1 MNKFGYEYVD
11 KYIKKNVNNNTVSY
25 NVFIWRHDLKVNE
38 RFETLEKAQAF
49 RDEALR
55 LCELKR
61 IESIRA
67 SLEITDY
74 PYNLINALEFDVA
87 SVIEHFEER
96 LKKVIE
102 KHLTPREE
110 IVLTNTYVNHKTLE
124 EIGKEY
130 GITRER
136 VRQILIKALRK
147 IKVHK
152 KYFEIGDLAY
162 PEIYEKEQRDKY
174 IEEIK
179 SKWTY
184 ESAKKIVEEY
194 EMTNEDIK
202 KKNLLDTPIEDLD
215 FSVRTYNCLKRAYR
229 RDYATGLRVYD
240 YINTL
245 GDLIE
250 CEDVDLMKIRN
261 LGRKSLKE
269 IIEKVHSYGF
279 KLKGEK

>member
-1 MNKFGYEYVD
+1 MNKFGNEYVD
-11 KYIKKNVNNNTVSY
+11 KYIKKNVNKNTVSY

-102 KHLTPREE
+102 KHLTLREE

-124 EIGKEY
+124 EIGTEY
-130 GITRER
+130 GISRER
-136 VRQILIKALRK
+136 VRQILFKALRK

-152 KYFEIGDLAY
+152 KYFEIGELAY

-184 ESAKKIVEEY
+184 ESAKEYIAEY
-194 EMTNEDIK
+194 EGTDEYK
-202 KKNLLDTPIEDLD
+202 KQFLIDTPIEDLD

-229 RDYATGLRVYD
+229 RDYATGLRFYD

-250 CEDVDLMKIRN
+250 CKGIDLMKIRN
-261 LGRKSLKE
+261 LGKKSLKE
-269 IIEKVHSYGF
+269 IIDKVHSYGF

>member
-1 MNKFGYEYVD
+1 MNKFGNEYVD
-11 KYIKKNVNNNTVSY
+11 KYIKKNVNKNTVSY

-49 RDEALR
+49 RDEVLR
-55 LCELKR
+55 LCEVKR
-61 IESIRA
+61 LESIRA

-87 SVIEHFEER
+87 NVIEHFQER
-96 LKKVIE
+96 LEKVME
-102 KHLTPREE
+102 KHLIAKEE
-110 IVLTNTYVNHKTLE
+110 IVLDNTYISHKTLE
-124 EIGKEY
+124 EIGTEY
-130 GITRER
+130 GISRER

-152 KYFEIGDLAY
+152 KYFEIGELAY

-184 ESAKKIVEEY
+184 ESAKEYIAEY
-194 EMTNEDIK
+194 EGTDEYK
-202 KKNLLDTPIEDLD
+202 KQFLLDTPIEDLD
-215 FSVRTYNCLKRAYR
+215 FSFRTYNCLKRAYK
-229 RDYATGLRVYD
+229 
-240 YINTL
+240 NTL
-245 GDLIE
+245 EDLIE

-269 IIEKVHSYGF
+269 IVDKVHSLGF
-279 KLKGEK
+279 RLKDEE

>member
-25 NVFIWRHDLKVNE
+25 NVCIWRHDLKVNE
-38 RFETLEKAQAF
+38 RFETLEKAKAF

-61 IESIRA
+61 IESIRV
-67 SLEITDY
+67 SLELTDY
-74 PYNLINALEFDVA
+74 PYNLINALEFDVT
-87 SVIEHFEER
+87 SVIEHFQER
-96 LKKVIE
+96 LEKVME
-102 KHLTPREE
+102 KHLITREE
-110 IVLTNTYVNHKTLE
+110 IVLDNTYVNHKTLE
-124 EIGKEY
+124 EIGTEY
-130 GITRER
+130 RVTRER

-152 KYFEIGDLAY
+152 KYFEIGELAY

-184 ESAKKIVEEY
+184 ESAKKFVEEY
-194 EMTNEDIK
+194 ETTNEDIMK
-202 KKNLLDTPIEDLD
+202 KYLLDTPIEDLD
-215 FSVRTYNCLKRAYR
+215 FSCRTYNCLKRAYK
-229 RDYATGLRVYD
+229 
-240 YINTL
+240 NTL
-245 GDLIE
+245 EDLIE
-250 CEDVDLMKIRN
+250 CKDVDLIKIRN
-261 LGRKSLKE
+261 LGRKSSKE
-269 IIEKVHSYGF
+269 IIDKVRSYGF

>member
-1 MNKFGYEYVD
+1 MNKFGNEYVD

-38 RFETLEKAQAF
+38 RFETLEKAKAF

-67 SLEITDY
+67 GLEITDY

-124 EIGKEY
+124 EIGTEY
-130 GITRER
+130 GISRER
-136 VRQILIKALRK
+136 VRQILFKALRK

-152 KYFEIGDLAY
+152 KYFEIGELAY

-174 IEEIK
+174 IKEIK

-184 ESAKKIVEEY
+184 ESAKEYIAEY
-194 EMTNEDIK
+194 EGTDEYK
-202 KKNLLDTPIEDLD
+202 KQFLLDTPIEDLD

-229 RDYATGLRVYD
+229 RDYATGLRFYD

-250 CEDVDLMKIRN
+250 REDVDLMKIRN

-269 IIEKVHSYGF
+269 IIDKVHSYGF

>member
-1 MNKFGYEYVD
+1 M
-11 KYIKKNVNNNTVSY
+11 
-25 NVFIWRHDLKVNE
+25 
-38 RFETLEKAQAF
+38 
-49 RDEALR
+49 
-55 LCELKR
+55 
-61 IESIRA
+61 
-67 SLEITDY
+67 
-74 PYNLINALEFDVA
+74 INALEFDVA

-110 IVLTNTYVNHKTLE
+110 NVLTNTYVNHKTLE
-124 EIGKEY
+124 EIGKES

-152 KYFEIGDLAY
+152 KYFEIGELAY

-184 ESAKKIVEEY
+184 ESAKEYIAEY
-194 EMTNEDIK
+194 EGTDEYK
-202 KKNLLDTPIEDLD
+202 KQFLLDTTIEDLD
-215 FSVRTYNCLKRAYR
+215 FSIRTYNCLKRAYK
-229 RDYATGLRVYD
+229 
-240 YINTL
+240 NTL
-245 GDLIE
+245 EDLIE

-269 IIEKVHSYGF
+269 IIDKVHSYGF

>member
-1 MNKFGYEYVD
+1 MNKFGNEYVD
-11 KYIKKNVNNNTVSY
+11 KYIKKNVNKNTVSY

-38 RFETLEKAQAF
+38 RFETLEKAKAF

-67 SLEITDY
+67 SLEITEY

-87 SVIEHFEER
+87 NVIEHFQER

-102 KHLTPREE
+102 KYLTLREE

-124 EIGKEY
+124 EIGKES

-136 VRQILIKALRK
+136 VRQILFKALRK

-152 KYFEIGDLAY
+152 KYFEIGELAY

-184 ESAKKIVEEY
+184 ESAKEYIAEY
-194 EMTNEDIK
+194 EGTDEYK
-202 KKNLLDTPIEDLD
+202 KQFLLDTPIEDLD
-215 FSVRTYNCLKRAYR
+215 FSVRTYNCLKRAYK
-229 RDYATGLRVYD
+229 RDYVTGLRFYD
-240 YINTL
+240 NINTL

-269 IIEKVHSYGF
+269 IIDKVHSYGF

>member
-11 KYIKKNVNNNTVSY
+11 KYIKKNVNKNTISY

-38 RFETLEKAQAF
+38 RFETLEKAKAF

-67 SLEITDY
+67 SLELTDY

-87 SVIEHFEER
+87 NVIEHFEER

-124 EIGKEY
+124 EIGSEY
-130 GITRER
+130 GISRER
-136 VRQILIKALRK
+136 VRQILFKALRK

-152 KYFEIGDLAY
+152 KYFEIGELAY

-184 ESAKKIVEEY
+184 ESAKEYIAEY
-194 EMTNEDIK
+194 EGTDEYK
-202 KKNLLDTPIEDLD
+202 KQFLLDTPIEDLD
-215 FSVRTYNCLKRAYR
+215 FSVRTYNCLKRAYK
-229 RDYATGLRVYD
+229 
-240 YINTL
+240 NTL
-245 GDLIE
+245 EDLIE

-269 IIEKVHSYGF
+269 IIDKVHSYGF

>member
-11 KYIKKNVNNNTVSY
+11 KYIKKNVNKNTISY

-38 RFETLEKAQAF
+38 RFETLEKAKAF

-102 KHLTPREE
+102 KHIAPREE
-110 IVLTNTYVNHKTLE
+110 IVLNNTYIHHKTLE

-136 VRQILIKALRK
+136 VRQILIKSLRK

-152 KYFEIGDLAY
+152 KYFEIGELAY

-184 ESAKKIVEEY
+184 ESAKEYIAEY
-194 EMTNEDIK
+194 EGTDEYK
-202 KKNLLDTPIEDLD
+202 KQFLLDTPIEDLD
-215 FSVRTYNCLKRAYR
+215 FSVRTYNCLKRVYR
-229 RDYATGLRVYD
+229 RDYATGLRIYD
-240 YINTL
+240 NINTL

-250 CEDVDLMKIRN
+250 CEDVYLMKIRN
-261 LGRKSLKE
+261 LGKKSLKE
-269 IIEKVHSYGF
+269 IVDKVHSYGF

>member
-1 MNKFGYEYVD
+1 MNKFGNEYVD

-38 RFETLEKAQAF
+38 RFETLEKAKAF

-67 SLEITDY
+67 GLEITDY

-124 EIGKEY
+124 EIGTEY
-130 GITRER
+130 GISRER
-136 VRQILIKALRK
+136 VRQILFKALRK

-152 KYFEIGDLAY
+152 KYFEIGELAY

-184 ESAKKIVEEY
+184 ESAKEYIAEY
-194 EMTNEDIK
+194 EGTDEYK
-202 KKNLLDTPIEDLD
+202 KQFLLDTPIEDLD

-229 RDYATGLRVYD
+229 RDYATGLRFYD

-250 CEDVDLMKIRN
+250 REDVDLMKIRN

-269 IIEKVHSYGF
+269 IIDKVHSYGF

>member
-1 MNKFGYEYVD
+1 MNKFGNEYVD
-11 KYIKKNVNNNTVSY
+11 KYIKKNVNKNTVSY

-38 RFETLEKAQAF
+38 RFETLEKAKAF

-102 KHLTPREE
+102 KHIAPREE
-110 IVLTNTYVNHKTLE
+110 IVLNNTYIHHKTLE
-124 EIGKEY
+124 EIGKFY
-130 GITRER
+130 GLTRER
-136 VRQILIKALRK
+136 VRQILFKALRK

-152 KYFEIGDLAY
+152 KYFEIGELAY

-184 ESAKKIVEEY
+184 ESAKKFVEEY

-202 KKNLLDTPIEDLD
+202 EKNLLAMPIEDLD

-229 RDYATGLRVYD
+229 RDYATGLRFYHD
-240 YINTL
+240 INTL

-250 CEDVDLMKIRN
+250 CKDVYLMKIRN

-269 IIEKVHSYGF
+269 IIDKVHSYGF

>member
-1 MNKFGYEYVD
+1 MNKFGNEYVD
-11 KYIKKNVNNNTVSY
+11 KYIKKNVNNNTISY
-25 NVFIWRHDLKVNE
+25 SVFIWRHDLKVNE
-38 RFETLEKAQAF
+38 RFETLEKAKAF

-74 PYNLINALEFDVA
+74 PYNLINALDFDVA
-87 SVIEHFEER
+87 SVIEHFQER
-96 LKKVIE
+96 LEKVME
-102 KHLTPREE
+102 KNLIAKEE
-110 IVLTNTYVNHKTLE
+110 IVLDNTYVNHKTLG
-124 EIGKEY
+124 EIGTEY
-130 GITRER
+130 GISRER

-152 KYFEIGDLAY
+152 KYFEIGELAY

-184 ESAKKIVEEY
+184 ESAKEYIAEY
-194 EMTNEDIK
+194 EGTNYEDIK

-215 FSVRTYNCLKRAYR
+215 FSCRTYNCLKRAYK
-229 RDYATGLRVYD
+229 
-240 YINTL
+240 NTL
-245 GDLIE
+245 EDLIE
-250 CEDVDLMKIRN
+250 CEEVDLMKIRN

-269 IIEKVHSYGF
+269 IIDKVHLYGF
-279 KLKGEK
+279 KFKGEK

>member
-1 MNKFGYEYVD
+1 MNKFGNEYVD
-11 KYIKKNVNNNTVSY
+11 KYIKKNVNKNTISY

-38 RFETLEKAQAF
+38 RFETLEKAKAF

-67 SLEITDY
+67 GLKITDY

-110 IVLTNTYVNHKTLE
+110 IVLTNTYVNNKTLE
-124 EIGKEY
+124 EIGKES
-130 GITRER
+130 GITGER
-136 VRQILIKALRK
+136 IRQILFKALRK

-152 KYFEIGDLAY
+152 KYFEIGELAY

-184 ESAKKIVEEY
+184 ESAKEYIAEY
-194 EMTNEDIK
+194 EGTDEYK
-202 KKNLLDTPIEDLD
+202 KQFLLDTPIEDLD

-229 RDYATGLRVYD
+229 RDYATGLRFYD

-250 CEDVDLMKIRN
+250 CKAVDLMKIRN
-261 LGRKSLKE
+261 LGRNSLKE
-269 IIEKVHSYGF
+269 IIDKVHSYGF